1 MWPSLLPNGNA
12 CIGMESS
19 IQGVSIRAS
28 LRIVKTDWENL
39 SGSVRSEGE
48 RLFPGFSANAIT
60 SLFCREASENFEDFS
75 QASASPALYHWLTA
89 SGRRGACRIE
99 PRV

>member
-1 MWPSLLPNGNA
+1 MWPSLLPNGNT

-39 SGSVRSEGE
+39 SDSVRSEGE

-60 SLFCREASENFEDFS
+60 SLFCREASENFVDFS
-75 QASASPALYHWLTA
+75 QASGPPALYY
-89 SGRRGACRIE
+89 
-99 PRV
+99 